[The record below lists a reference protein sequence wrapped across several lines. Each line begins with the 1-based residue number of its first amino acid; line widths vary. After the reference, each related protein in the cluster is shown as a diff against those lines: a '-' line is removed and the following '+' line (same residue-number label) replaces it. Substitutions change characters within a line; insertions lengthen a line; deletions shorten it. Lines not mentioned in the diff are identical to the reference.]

1 MCGDAEQMFRP
12 LFKPWAPWEE
22 IPSDDEDEADALLD
36 QLTDSMQV
44 VASSPMEVI
53 DSDAETVD
61 GTGDVYMDE
70 TQLEMFDFQ
79 PAASATPEDVPLS
92 IFCMCCRLLV
102 CVFVSCLFRCLFV
115 SLLVFDLS
123 FIGEDTAGR
132 RDSDGERKSP
142 PSRSLEKV
150 FNDALWTSPQG
161 FDRLAPMSPPPS
173 TCTTSAGTSE
183 AKAHAEQVATS

>member
-1 MCGDAEQMFRP
+1 MFRP
-12 LFKPWAPWEE
+12 LYKPWTPWEE

-44 VASSPMEVI
+44 ETSSPMGII
-53 DSDAETVD
+53 DSDADTVD
-61 GTGDVYMDE
+61 GTGDVYMD
-70 TQLEMFDFQ
+70 
-79 PAASATPEDVPLS
+79 VPIS

-102 CVFVSCLFRCLFV
+102 CVFVSCLFFGLFV

-142 PSRSLEKV
+142 PSRSLEKM
-150 FNDALWTSPQG
+150 FDDALLTSPRG
-161 FDRLAPMSPPPS
+161 FDRLVPMSPPPS

-183 AKAHAEQVATS
+183 AKAHAEEVATS